1 MSMKK
6 LMIGVSAIAIFF
18 ATGINVNAQEVTEAD
33 VKNFAIIEIAKN
45 SIVESISP
53 MVNDMISKQE
63 GMTGQRFKELQATN
77 GDAAK
82 LEAIKALEWE
92 TKFLTLVNEQIDK
105 RKKAAGTVVT
115 TLANN
120 NGLTAAKYKDMKAA
134 IDANPDL
141 KAKFD
146 GYMAAF
152 QQ

>member
-1 MSMKK
+1 MRK
-6 LMIGVSAIAIFF
+6 LMIRASALVVFVM
-18 ATGINVNAQEVTEAD
+18 TGLCVQAQDVTDAD
-33 VKNFAIIEIAKN
+33 VKNYAIIELAKN

-63 GMTGQRFKELQATN
+63 GMTGQRFTELQATN

-92 TKFLTLVNEQIDK
+92 TKFLTLVNEQIEK

-120 NGLTAAKYKDMKAA
+120 NGLTAAKYKDMKASIA
-134 IDANPDL
+134 ANPDL
-141 KAKFD
+141 KAKYD
-146 GYMAAF
+146 GYLAALA
-152 QQ
+152 Q

>member
-1 MSMKK
+1 MRK
-6 LMIGVSAIAIFF
+6 LMISASALVVFVM
-18 ATGINVNAQEVTEAD
+18 TGLCVQAQDVTDAD
-33 VKNFAIIEIAKN
+33 VKNYAIIELAKN

-63 GMTGQRFKELQATN
+63 GMTGQRFTELQATN

-92 TKFLTLVNEQIDK
+92 TKFLTLVNEQIEK

-120 NGLTAAKYKDMKAA
+120 NGLTAAKYKDMKTA
-134 IDANPDL
+134 IAANPDL
-141 KAKFD
+141 KAKYD
-146 GYMAAF
+146 GYLAALA
-152 QQ
+152 Q

>member
-1 MSMKK
+1 MRK
-6 LMIGVSAIAIFF
+6 LMIRASALVVFVM
-18 ATGINVNAQEVTEAD
+18 TGLCVQAQDVTDAD
-33 VKNFAIIEIAKN
+33 VKNYAIIELAKN

-63 GMTGQRFKELQATN
+63 GMTGQRFTELQATN

-92 TKFLTLVNEQIDK
+92 TKFLTLVNEQIEK

-120 NGLTAAKYKDMKAA
+120 NGLTAAKYKDMKTA
-134 IDANPDL
+134 IAANPDL
-141 KAKFD
+141 KAKYD
-146 GYMAAF
+146 GYLAALA
-152 QQ
+152 Q